1 MKKITTAAAGI
12 RAWPVMALTAIA
24 LAACGGGG
32 GGGAASSTTPAS
44 VTSPTTSTAKP
55 VISVTAVPA
64 PAPTASDCP
73 KLTDDAQAIAALDLI
88 NPNIKAVHDE
98 VKAVDPTHAYRV
110 FVRQPGQFV
119 NWIVT
124 AGGTVNVESLGVAT
138 HETSHQLNAALKVC
152 APRAADLVAKY
163 FFFGSE
169 LVTDLRTGD
178 TDHISIV
185 DETIAAGLKSHF
197 RYATYI
203 TGVGGAAGNDFRVA
217 LDELAAYVGAA
228 HTEQLYI
235 ASGKAAGDNRVLD
248 INLGGTVNFMVYLQ
262 NYLMSARLNHPASHT
277 AIQSSPATIAAIQ
290 AIWTRAE
297 SVLRD
302 SYSLTQAGSVPRLTV
317 SRDYFEAA
325 YSPALLAELD
335 AIGVTHATRAS
346 WTASYLQ

>member
-1 MKKITTAAAGI
+1 MNSTMKTARPAWVAAILG
-12 RAWPVMALTAIA
+12 
-24 LAACGGGG
+24 AAMLVGCGGGG
-32 GGGAASSTTPAS
+32 GGGTAAPAGTTTTNPTTTP
-44 VTSPTTSTAKP
+44 TTTAPARITVST
-55 VISVTAVPA
+55 VPA
-64 PAPTASDCP
+64 PTATASDCP
-73 KLTDDAQAIAALDLI
+73 KLTDDAQAIAALDLS
-88 NPNIKAVHDE
+88 NPSVKAVHDE
-98 VKAVDPTHAYRV
+98 VQAVDSTHAFKV
-110 FVRQPGQFV
+110 FIRQPGQFV

-124 AGGTVNVESLGVAT
+124 AGGTVDVETLGVAT

-185 DETIAAGLKSHF
+185 DETIATPLKSAS
-197 RYATYI
+197 RYSTYI
-203 TGVGGAAGNDFRVA
+203 TGVGGAGGNDFRIV

-235 ASGKAAGDNRVLD
+235 ASGKAAGDNRMLD

-262 NYLMSARLNHPASHT
+262 NYLMSARLNHPAT
-277 AIQSSPATIAAIQ
+277 YAAISGSPATVAAIQ
-290 AIWTRAE
+290 AIWSRSET
-297 SVLRD
+297 VLRD
-302 SYSLTQAGSVPRLTV
+302 SYSLTQASSTPQLIV
-317 SRDYFEAA
+317 SRDYFDAA

-346 WTASYLQ
+346 WTSSYLQ